1 MNYVIDL
8 SREARLALKR
18 MRAFD
23 KRPVE
28 AAIKGLAIDPRPK
41 KSILL
46 TRQYKGLG
54 IRRYTVGKWRIIYK
68 IDEIDKIVFIRE
80 VRLKTGP
87 ETYDNLD
94 TN

>member
-1 MNYVIDL
+1 MNYVIDI
-8 SREARLALKR
+8 SRDARQSLKR

-28 AAIKGLAIDPRPK
+28 AAIKELATDPRPP

-46 TRQYKGLG
+46 TRQYKGMG

-68 IDEIDKIVFIRE
+68 IDEIDKVVFIRE

-87 ETYDNLD
+87 ETYHNLD
-94 TN
+94 TS